1 MGEPASKRLVG
12 CDQLRPCSL
21 CQRHVDHVVN
31 RMVIVS
37 ASQLPCAIQIA
48 LIVSDAN
55 WEAPE
60 QTVGAVCSRTAPTPP
75 ANAGDERVR
84 NLFEKQTWAD
94 DLGRSTS
101 QAIKELDGRGGGRN
115 SRRYPI
121 DYDARVNDRHRSRVN
136 APFDRRGL
144 GRSRT
149 VPP

>member
-31 RMVIVS
+31 RVVIVS

-55 WEAPE
+55 WEARE
-60 QTVGAVCSRTAPTPP
+60 QPVGAVCSRTAPTPP
-75 ANAGDERVR
+75 ANAGDESVR
-84 NLFEKQTWAD
+84 NLFEKQTWTD

-101 QAIKELDGRGGGRN
+101 QADEEPDGRGGGRTPWA
-115 SRRYPI
+115 YQT
-121 DYDARVNDRHRSRVN
+121 DHD
-136 APFDRRGL
+136 
-144 GRSRT
+144 
-149 VPP
+149 PPV